1 MKCLCAFLGSLFS
14 KQMWNISVPT
24 TVSSRGSSLCHIS
37 WAEFGFFIL
46 KIFYVGLEMSLP
58 GALLLEEVVSSCGR
72 QGIDAI
78 IGAATKRFSESQQQK
93 AAGLS
98 AWWRVSEN
106 L

>member
-1 MKCLCAFLGSLFS
+1 
-14 KQMWNISVPT
+14 
-24 TVSSRGSSLCHIS
+24 
-37 WAEFGFFIL
+37 
-46 KIFYVGLEMSLP
+46 MSLP
-58 GALLLEEVVSSCGR
+58 GALLLEEVASSCGR

-78 IGAATKRFSESQQQK
+78 IGAATKRFNESQQQK